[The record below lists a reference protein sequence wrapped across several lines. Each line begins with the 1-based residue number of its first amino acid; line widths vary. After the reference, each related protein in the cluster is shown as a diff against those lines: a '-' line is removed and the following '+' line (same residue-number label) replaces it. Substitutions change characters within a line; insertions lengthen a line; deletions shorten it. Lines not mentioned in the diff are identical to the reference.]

1 MHKPSKTVT
10 TGKEEINIKTPTELN
25 YWADKFGITNAKLRA
40 AVNAA
45 GPSVKAV
52 DAYLRKR

>member
-1 MHKPSKTVT
+1 MHTTPKTAT
-10 TGKEEINIKTPTELN
+10 TNKEEINVNAPTELN